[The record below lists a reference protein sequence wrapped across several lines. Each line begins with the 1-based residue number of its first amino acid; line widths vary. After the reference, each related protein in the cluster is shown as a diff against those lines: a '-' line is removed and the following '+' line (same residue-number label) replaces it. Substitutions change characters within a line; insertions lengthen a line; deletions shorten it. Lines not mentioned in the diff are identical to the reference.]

1 MNIRQSFRTGMAA
14 LAIATAPLTGAAKT
28 VAKDA
33 AADSIKVETVCKKI
47 GDRYAMTTRKTNKN
61 TGKLISECTVS
72 STSRPA
78 GFKLPGEPKDQEG
91 VFRVGVDYSTR
102 DILGQRTSEPRLRA
116 QFDGRSEHIAF
127 RPEVAVGTETYHAVV
142 PLDYVSNVGKGASFE
157 AGADIAGVRG
167 FHNGRKVFFQNDV
180 NRVVSGE
187 DCKATPFSGEFF
199 QDLHIGGRYKN
210 DVVNASVRG
219 EVGRTAYIGG
229 GFIKEKGGMKLPEI
243 EASGIPVVNRQS
255 SGYVGARANVEVTP
269 FKNNRNIAFNAEG
282 AVATNKGPEASV
294 GVAYKF

>member
-1 MNIRQSFRTGMAA
+1 MNIRQGFKTFLAA
-14 LAIATAPLTGAAKT
+14 ATIAAAPLTGAAKQT
-28 VAKDA
+28 AKDL
-33 AADSIKVETVCKKI
+33 AADSVKVETVCKKV
-47 GDRYAMTTRKTNKN
+47 GDKFVTTTTKTNKN
-61 TGKLISECTVS
+61 TGAFLSECTVS

-102 DILGQRTSEPRLRA
+102 DILGLRTSEPRLKA

-127 RPEVAVGTETYHAVV
+127 RPEVAVGTETYHAVL

-167 FHNGRKVFFQNDV
+167 FHNGRSVYFQNDV
-180 NRVVSGE
+180 NRVINGE
-187 DCKATPFSGEFF
+187 DCRAHSRTGEFF
-199 QDLHIGGRYKN
+199 QNIHVGGRYKN
-210 DVVNASVRG
+210 DVVNAGARV
-219 EVGRTAYIGG
+219 EAGRTAYIGG
-229 GFIKEKGGMKLPEI
+229 GFIKEAPGSTLSQI
-243 EASGIPVVNRQS
+243 EASGTPVLPRQS